1 VAIALTLDAAVSA
14 NIAEIAL
21 TFVRLDTLTTNAAQG
36 THRLTDRRCR
46 RQLRDVGGFVTG
58 SAFALETVE
67 PVHAPLGLR
76 RAVVVAVGA
85 LVFRRTPH
93 VVPSVR
99 LVQVLFRQIK
109 VRLHEDIVAG
119 ALHRAIVRPLGAN
132 PLAVTTASAPPA
144 MRMRQ
149 TIRTLRKR
157 ATRRGTI
164 LLIVRF
170 QDQTANSPSTISRLI
185 RSRNAFVELRR
196 PSAMDGLQAALAT
209 VVLHARLRTR
219 FWTRF
224 LAFEQWN
231 TFSFGAVP
239 VTTGGL
245 VTLIKVLGGTV
256 VRRTLGKG
264 RY

>member
-1 VAIALTLDAAVSA
+1 
-14 NIAEIAL
+14 
-21 TFVRLDTLTTNAAQG
+21 
-36 THRLTDRRCR
+36 
-46 RQLRDVGGFVTG
+46 
-58 SAFALETVE
+58 
-67 PVHAPLGLR
+67 
-76 RAVVVAVGA
+76 
-85 LVFRRTPH
+85 
-93 VVPSVR
+93 
-99 LVQVLFRQIK
+99 
-109 VRLHEDIVAG
+109 
-119 ALHRAIVRPLGAN
+119 
-132 PLAVTTASAPPA
+132 

-224 LAFEQWN
+224 LAFEHLKRRTLKYQNCRKCTNLTWN

-245 VTLIKVLGGTV
+245 VTLIEVLGGTV